1 MPRKDNAKT
10 QKQKIE
16 EKKAKEQSKA
26 DKNNDRNKTKTNIYS
41 TGGNKTTGGTMTKP
55 ATKPTGSTGNKS
67 TGGTTTKP
75 TTKPTGGTTT
85 KPTTKPT
92 GGTITKPTGTAT
104 KPTSGGTSSGSSV
117 SKGVED
123 IFKGNSSSKNNWD
136 NTKAGNT
143 VKDVAGSGNTGGSTG
158 NTGGVSLPSV
168 SKDNKAAWGGVAK
181 GDMPAT
187 APGLPTG
194 GTTTKST
201 GGTTTKPTSGGTSS
215 GGGSVSKGVSDIFKD
230 NSSSKS
236 NWDNTKA
243 GSTVNNTAGSGN
255 TGGISLPSVSKDNK
269 AAWDDF
275 AKGNGP
281 ATAPGLPTA
290 GTVASKPST
299 PSTPNTPSTSGGSV
313 GDSGKPSQTTTG
325 TSSSGYDNGGLTAEQ
340 IKAMQRFYGTNADGM
355 WGANSTAA
363 AGGKTAADAW
373 NAYQT
378 ALREQLEQQQQQQG
392 QQGQQGQQPGTGTPG
407 TGTTLPGAPAGS
419 TGKVTADVSGMR
431 NLLDQWLSAAKQQQE
446 AAINYGVEQ
455 GVNELRRAE
464 EDAQQQYQAQQDQ
477 INIDEARAK
486 DNQALYAEAR
496 GDRGGIGAAQYD
508 SIMNAAAQNRLTV
521 SQQQTKLSTDTAR
534 QIADLRAQGEYKKA
548 DAVLELTQ
556 KYLTQLM
563 SLEQWALNY
572 QMDVAQFNLQLEKWQ
587 ADYALSLAK
596 LKGTS
601 TGGTSSGGSGGTYTG
616 GSGGTSSGSSG
627 VNPSAMTSAEVKE
640 WQRKLGVTADGI
652 WGPNTQA
659 AYDKLMNPNKNQD
672 PHIVNPSSTSSGWV
686 AIPGHGRFSYQE
698 LKVLVDKGKVK
709 ETKKSDGTY
718 AYTWVNK

>member
-10 QKQKIE
+10 QKQKTA
-16 EKKAKEQSKA
+16 EKKAAEQSKA
-26 DKNNDRNKTKTNIYS
+26 NKYNDRNKTKTNIYS
-41 TGGNKTTGGTMTKP
+41 TGGNKTTGGTTTKP
-55 ATKPTGSTGNKS
+55 TTKPTGSTGNKS

-85 KPTTKPT
+85 KPT
-92 GGTITKPTGTAT
+92 
-104 KPTSGGTSSGSSV
+104 GGTSSGS
-117 SKGVED
+117 
-123 IFKGNSSSKNNWD
+123 
-136 NTKAGNT
+136 
-143 VKDVAGSGNTGGSTG
+143 
-158 NTGGVSLPSV
+158 
-168 SKDNKAAWGGVAK
+168 
-181 GDMPAT
+181 
-187 APGLPTG
+187 
-194 GTTTKST
+194 
-201 GGTTTKPTSGGTSS
+201 
-215 GGGSVSKGVSDIFKD
+215 SVSKGVSDIFKD

-255 TGGISLPSVSKDNK
+255 TGGVSLPSVSKDNK
-269 AAWDDF
+269 ASWDDF

-281 ATAPGLPTA
+281 ATAPGLPAT
-290 GTVASKPST
+290 GTGSSKPST
-299 PSTPNTPSTSGGSV
+299 PSTPSAPNTSGGS
-313 GDSGKPSQTTTG
+313 GGGSDNASPGKPGQTTPG
-325 TSSSGYDNGGLTAEQ
+325 ASSSGYDNGGLTAEQ
-340 IKAMQRFYGTNADGM
+340 IKAMQRFYGTDADGM

-363 AGGKTAADAW
+363 AGGKNAVDAW

-378 ALREQLEQQQQQQG
+378 ALREQLEQEQQQQQ
-392 QQGQQGQQPGTGTPG
+392 QQQQPQPQPQQPQQPGTGTPNSS
-407 TGTTLPGAPAGS
+407 TTLPSAPAGS

-431 NLLDQWLSAAKQQQE
+431 DLLDQWLSAAKQQQE

-556 KYLTQLM
+556 RYLTQLM

-601 TGGTSSGGSGGTYTG
+601 TGGASSGNSGGSGGSGGTYTGGSGGTSYG

>member
-10 QKQKIE
+10 QKQKTA
-16 EKKAKEQSKA
+16 EKKAAEQSKA
-26 DKNNDRNKTKTNIYS
+26 NKYNDRNKTKTNIYS
-41 TGGNKTTGGTMTKP
+41 TGGNKTTGGTT
-55 ATKPTGSTGNKS
+55 TKPTTKP
-67 TGGTTTKP
+67 TGTTTKP
-75 TTKPTGGTTT
+75 TTKPTTGTT
-85 KPTTKPT
+85 
-92 GGTITKPTGTAT
+92 
-104 KPTSGGTSSGSSV
+104 
-117 SKGVED
+117 
-123 IFKGNSSSKNNWD
+123 
-136 NTKAGNT
+136 
-143 VKDVAGSGNTGGSTG
+143 
-158 NTGGVSLPSV
+158 
-168 SKDNKAAWGGVAK
+168 
-181 GDMPAT
+181 
-187 APGLPTG
+187 
-194 GTTTKST
+194 
-201 GGTTTKPTSGGTSS
+201 TSGGTSS
-215 GGGSVSKGVSDIFKD
+215 GGSSVSKGVSDIFKD

-255 TGGISLPSVSKDNK
+255 TGGVSLPSVSKDNK
-269 AAWDDF
+269 ASWDDF

-281 ATAPGLPTA
+281 ATAPGLPAT
-290 GTVASKPST
+290 GTGSSKPST
-299 PSTPNTPSTSGGSV
+299 PSTPSAPSTSGGS
-313 GDSGKPSQTTTG
+313 GGGSGNASPGKPGQTTPG
-325 TSSSGYDNGGLTAEQ
+325 ASSSGYDNGGLTAEQ
-340 IKAMQRFYGTNADGM
+340 IKAMQRFYGTDADGM

-363 AGGKTAADAW
+363 AGGKNAADAW

-378 ALREQLEQQQQQQG
+378 ALREQLEQEQQQQQ
-392 QQGQQGQQPGTGTPG
+392 QQQQQQVQQPGTGTPG
-407 TGTTLPGAPAGS
+407 TGTPLPGAPAGS

-431 NLLDQWLSAAKQQQE
+431 DLLDQWLSAAKQQQE

-556 KYLTQLM
+556 RYLTQLM

-587 ADYALSLAK
+587 AEYALSLAK

-601 TGGTSSGGSGGTYTG
+601 TGGASSGGSGGTYTGGSGGTSYG

>member
-10 QKQKIE
+10 QKQKTA
-16 EKKAKEQSKA
+16 EKKAAEQAKA
-26 DKNNDRNKTKTNIYS
+26 NKYNDRNKTKTNIYS
-41 TGGNKTTGGTMTKP
+41 TGGNKTTGGTT
-55 ATKPTGSTGNKS
+55 TKPTTKP
-67 TGGTTTKP
+67 TGTTTKP
-75 TTKPTGGTTT
+75 TTKPTGTTT

-92 GGTITKPTGTAT
+92 TGTT
-104 KPTSGGTSSGSSV
+104 TSGGTSS
-117 SKGVED
+117 
-123 IFKGNSSSKNNWD
+123 
-136 NTKAGNT
+136 
-143 VKDVAGSGNTGGSTG
+143 
-158 NTGGVSLPSV
+158 
-168 SKDNKAAWGGVAK
+168 
-181 GDMPAT
+181 
-187 APGLPTG
+187 
-194 GTTTKST
+194 
-201 GGTTTKPTSGGTSS
+201 
-215 GGGSVSKGVSDIFKD
+215 GGSVSKGVSDIFKD

-243 GSTVNNTAGSGN
+243 GSTVNKTTGSGN
-255 TGGISLPSVSKDNK
+255 TGGVSLPSVSKDNK

-281 ATAPGLPTA
+281 ATAPGLPAT
-290 GTVASKPST
+290 GTGSSKPST
-299 PSTPNTPSTSGGSV
+299 PSTPSAPSTSGGS
-313 GDSGKPSQTTTG
+313 GGSGNASPGAPSQTTPS

-363 AGGKTAADAW
+363 AGGKNAADAW

-378 ALREQLEQQQQQQG
+378 ALREQLEQEQQQQQ
-392 QQGQQGQQPGTGTPG
+392 QQPQQPGTGTPNS
-407 TGTTLPGAPAGS
+407 GTTLPSAPTGS
-419 TGKVTADVSGMR
+419 TGKITADVSGMR
-431 NLLDQWLSAAKQQQE
+431 DLLDQWLSAAKQQQE

-556 KYLTQLM
+556 RYLTQLM

-587 ADYALSLAK
+587 AEYALSLAK

-601 TGGTSSGGSGGTYTG
+601 TGGASSGGSGGTSYG
-616 GSGGTSSGSSG
+616 GSG

>member
-10 QKQKIE
+10 QKQKTA
-16 EKKAKEQSKA
+16 EKKAAEQAKA
-26 DKNNDRNKTKTNIYS
+26 NKYNDRNKTKTNIYS
-41 TGGNKTTGGTMTKP
+41 TGGNKTTGGTTTKP
-55 ATKPTGSTGNKS
+55 TTKPTGSTGNKS
-67 TGGTTTKP
+67 TGTTTKPTTGTTTKP
-75 TTKPTGGTTT
+75 TTKPTTGTTTKPTTGTTTKPTGGTTT
-85 KPTTKPT
+85 KPTGGTTTKPT
-92 GGTITKPTGTAT
+92 
-104 KPTSGGTSSGSSV
+104 GGTSSGSSV
-117 SKGVED
+117 SKGV
-123 IFKGNSSSKNNWD
+123 
-136 NTKAGNT
+136 
-143 VKDVAGSGNTGGSTG
+143 
-158 NTGGVSLPSV
+158 
-168 SKDNKAAWGGVAK
+168 
-181 GDMPAT
+181 
-187 APGLPTG
+187 
-194 GTTTKST
+194 
-201 GGTTTKPTSGGTSS
+201 
-215 GGGSVSKGVSDIFKD
+215 SDIFKD
-230 NSSSKS
+230 SSSSKS

-243 GSTVNNTAGSGN
+243 GSTVNKTTGSGN
-255 TGGISLPSVSKDNK
+255 AGGVSLPSVSKDNK

-281 ATAPGLPTA
+281 ATAPGLPAT
-290 GTVASKPST
+290 GTGSSKPST
-299 PSTPNTPSTSGGSV
+299 PSTPSAPSASGGS
-313 GDSGKPSQTTTG
+313 GGSGNASPGAPSQTTPS

-378 ALREQLEQQQQQQG
+378 ALREQLEQQQQQQ
-392 QQGQQGQQPGTGTPG
+392 QQQGQQPGTGTPG
-407 TGTTLPGAPAGS
+407 TGTPLPSAPAGS
-419 TGKVTADVSGMR
+419 TGKITADVSGMR
-431 NLLDQWLSAAKQQQE
+431 DLLDQWLSAAKQQQE

-556 KYLTQLM
+556 RYLTQLM

-587 ADYALSLAK
+587 AEYALSLAK

-601 TGGTSSGGSGGTYTG
+601 TGGASSGGSGGTSYGGSGGTSSGGSGGTSYG
-616 GSGGTSSGSSG
+616 GSG

>member
-10 QKQKIE
+10 QKQKTA
-16 EKKAKEQSKA
+16 EKKAAEQSKA
-26 DKNNDRNKTKTNIYS
+26 NKYNDRNKTKTNIYS
-41 TGGNKTTGGTMTKP
+41 TGGNKTTGGTT
-55 ATKPTGSTGNKS
+55 TKPTTKP
-67 TGGTTTKP
+67 TGTTTKP
-75 TTKPTGGTTT
+75 TTKPTTGTTTKPTGGTTT
-85 KPTTKPT
+85 KPTTTKPT
-92 GGTITKPTGTAT
+92 GG
-104 KPTSGGTSSGSSV
+104 V
-117 SKGVED
+117 
-123 IFKGNSSSKNNWD
+123 
-136 NTKAGNT
+136 
-143 VKDVAGSGNTGGSTG
+143 
-158 NTGGVSLPSV
+158 
-168 SKDNKAAWGGVAK
+168 
-181 GDMPAT
+181 
-187 APGLPTG
+187 
-194 GTTTKST
+194 
-201 GGTTTKPTSGGTSS
+201 
-215 GGGSVSKGVSDIFKD
+215 
-230 NSSSKS
+230 
-236 NWDNTKA
+236 
-243 GSTVNNTAGSGN
+243 
-255 TGGISLPSVSKDNK
+255 SLPSVSKDNK

-281 ATAPGLPTA
+281 ATAPGLPAT
-290 GTVASKPST
+290 GTGASKPST
-299 PSTPNTPSTSGGSV
+299 PSTPSAPSTSGGS
-313 GDSGKPSQTTTG
+313 GNASPGKPGQTTPG
-325 TSSSGYDNGGLTAEQ
+325 ASSSGYDNGGLTAEQ

-363 AGGKTAADAW
+363 AGGMTAADAW

-378 ALREQLEQQQQQQG
+378 ALREQLEQEQLEQEQQQQQ
-392 QQGQQGQQPGTGTPG
+392 QQGQQPGTGTQG
-407 TGTTLPGAPAGS
+407 TGTPLPGVPAGS
-419 TGKVTADVSGMR
+419 TGKVTADFSGMR
-431 NLLDQWLSAAKQQQE
+431 DLLDQWLSAAKQQQE

-556 KYLTQLM
+556 RYLTQLM

-587 ADYALSLAK
+587 AEYALSLAK

-601 TGGTSSGGSGGTYTG
+601 TGGTISGSSGGSRGSGGTSSR
-616 GSGGTSSGSSG
+616 GSGGTSSGGSG

>member
-10 QKQKIE
+10 QKQKTA
-16 EKKAKEQSKA
+16 EKKAAEQSKA
-26 DKNNDRNKTKTNIYS
+26 NKYNDRNKTKTNIYS
-41 TGGNKTTGGTMTKP
+41 TGGNKTTGGTT
-55 ATKPTGSTGNKS
+55 TKPTTKP
-67 TGGTTTKP
+67 TGTTTKP
-75 TTKPTGGTTT
+75 TTKPTTGTT
-85 KPTTKPT
+85 
-92 GGTITKPTGTAT
+92 
-104 KPTSGGTSSGSSV
+104 TSGGTSS
-117 SKGVED
+117 
-123 IFKGNSSSKNNWD
+123 
-136 NTKAGNT
+136 
-143 VKDVAGSGNTGGSTG
+143 
-158 NTGGVSLPSV
+158 
-168 SKDNKAAWGGVAK
+168 
-181 GDMPAT
+181 
-187 APGLPTG
+187 
-194 GTTTKST
+194 
-201 GGTTTKPTSGGTSS
+201 
-215 GGGSVSKGVSDIFKD
+215 GGSVSKGVSDIFKD

-243 GSTVNNTAGSGN
+243 GSTVNKTTGSGN
-255 TGGISLPSVSKDNK
+255 TGGVSLPSVSKDNK
-269 AAWDDF
+269 ASWDDF

-281 ATAPGLPTA
+281 ATAPGLPAT
-290 GTVASKPST
+290 GTGASKPST
-299 PSTPNTPSTSGGSV
+299 PSTPSAPSASGGS
-313 GDSGKPSQTTTG
+313 GGSGNASPGAPSQTTPS

-363 AGGKTAADAW
+363 AGGKTATDAW

-378 ALREQLEQQQQQQG
+378 ALREQLEQEQQQQQ
-392 QQGQQGQQPGTGTPG
+392 QQGQQPGTGTPG
-407 TGTTLPGAPAGS
+407 TGTPLPGAPAGS

-431 NLLDQWLSAAKQQQE
+431 DLLDQWLSAAKQQQE

-556 KYLTQLM
+556 RYLTQLM

-587 ADYALSLAK
+587 AEYALSLAK

-601 TGGTSSGGSGGTYTG
+601 TGGASSGGSGGTSYGGSGGTSSGGSGGTSYG
-616 GSGGTSSGSSG
+616 GSG

>member
-10 QKQKIE
+10 QKQKTA
-16 EKKAKEQSKA
+16 EKKAAEQAKA
-26 DKNNDRNKTKTNIYS
+26 NKYNDRNKTKTNIYS
-41 TGGNKTTGGTMTKP
+41 TGGNKTTTGT
-55 ATKPTGSTGNKS
+55 
-67 TGGTTTKP
+67 

-85 KPTTKPT
+85 KPT
-92 GGTITKPTGTAT
+92 
-104 KPTSGGTSSGSSV
+104 
-117 SKGVED
+117 
-123 IFKGNSSSKNNWD
+123 
-136 NTKAGNT
+136 
-143 VKDVAGSGNTGGSTG
+143 
-158 NTGGVSLPSV
+158 
-168 SKDNKAAWGGVAK
+168 
-181 GDMPAT
+181 
-187 APGLPTG
+187 G
-194 GTTTKST
+194 GTTTKPT
-201 GGTTTKPTSGGTSS
+201 GGTTTKPTGGTSS
-215 GGGSVSKGVSDIFKD
+215 GSSVSKGVSDIFKD

-243 GSTVNNTAGSGN
+243 GSTVNKTTGSGN
-255 TGGISLPSVSKDNK
+255 TGGVSLPSVSKDIQ

-281 ATAPGLPTA
+281 ATAPGLPVT
-290 GTVASKPST
+290 GTGASKPNTPST
-299 PSTPNTPSTSGGSV
+299 PSAPSTSGGS
-313 GDSGKPSQTTTG
+313 GGSGNASPGKPGQTTPS

-340 IKAMQRFYGTNADGM
+340 IKAMQRFYGTDADGM
-355 WGANSTAA
+355 WGANSIAA
-363 AGGKTAADAW
+363 AGGKNAADAW

-378 ALREQLEQQQQQQG
+378 ALREQLEQEQQQQQ
-392 QQGQQGQQPGTGTPG
+392 QQQQQQPQPQPQQPQQPGTGTPNSS
-407 TGTTLPGAPAGS
+407 TTLPSAPAGS

-431 NLLDQWLSAAKQQQE
+431 DLLDQWLSAAKQQQE

-508 SIMNAAAQNRLTV
+508 SVMNAAAQNRLTV

-556 KYLTQLM
+556 RYLTQLM

-587 ADYALSLAK
+587 AEYALSLAK

-601 TGGTSSGGSGGTYTG
+601 TGGASSGGSGGTSSGGSGGTSYG
-616 GSGGTSSGSSG
+616 GSG

>member
-1 MPRKDNAKT
+1 
-10 QKQKIE
+10 
-16 EKKAKEQSKA
+16 
-26 DKNNDRNKTKTNIYS
+26 
-41 TGGNKTTGGTMTKP
+41 
-55 ATKPTGSTGNKS
+55 
-67 TGGTTTKP
+67 
-75 TTKPTGGTTT
+75 
-85 KPTTKPT
+85 
-92 GGTITKPTGTAT
+92 
-104 KPTSGGTSSGSSV
+104 
-117 SKGVED
+117 
-123 IFKGNSSSKNNWD
+123 
-136 NTKAGNT
+136 
-143 VKDVAGSGNTGGSTG
+143 
-158 NTGGVSLPSV
+158 
-168 SKDNKAAWGGVAK
+168 
-181 GDMPAT
+181 
-187 APGLPTG
+187 
-194 GTTTKST
+194 
-201 GGTTTKPTSGGTSS
+201 
-215 GGGSVSKGVSDIFKD
+215 
-230 NSSSKS
+230 
-236 NWDNTKA
+236 
-243 GSTVNNTAGSGN
+243 
-255 TGGISLPSVSKDNK
+255 
-269 AAWDDF
+269 
-275 AKGNGP
+275 
-281 ATAPGLPTA
+281 
-290 GTVASKPST
+290 
-299 PSTPNTPSTSGGSV
+299 
-313 GDSGKPSQTTTG
+313 
-325 TSSSGYDNGGLTAEQ
+325 
-340 IKAMQRFYGTNADGM
+340 
-355 WGANSTAA
+355 
-363 AGGKTAADAW
+363 
-373 NAYQT
+373 
-378 ALREQLEQQQQQQG
+378 
-392 QQGQQGQQPGTGTPG
+392 
-407 TGTTLPGAPAGS
+407 
-419 TGKVTADVSGMR
+419 MR
-431 NLLDQWLSAAKQQQE
+431 DLLDQWLSAAKQQQE

-556 KYLTQLM
+556 RYLTQLM

-587 ADYALSLAK
+587 AEYALSLAK

-601 TGGTSSGGSGGTYTG
+601 TGGASSGGSGGTYTGGSGGTSYG

>member
-10 QKQKIE
+10 QKQKTA
-16 EKKAKEQSKA
+16 EKKAAEQAKA
-26 DKNNDRNKTKTNIYS
+26 NKYNDRNKTKTNIYS
-41 TGGNKTTGGTMTKP
+41 TGGNKTTGGTTTKP
-55 ATKPTGSTGNKS
+55 TTKPTGSTGNKS
-67 TGGTTTKP
+67 TGTTTKP
-75 TTKPTGGTTT
+75 TTGTTTKPTGGTTT
-85 KPTTKPT
+85 KPTGGTTTKPT
-92 GGTITKPTGTAT
+92 
-104 KPTSGGTSSGSSV
+104 GGTSSGSSV
-117 SKGVED
+117 SKGV
-123 IFKGNSSSKNNWD
+123 
-136 NTKAGNT
+136 
-143 VKDVAGSGNTGGSTG
+143 
-158 NTGGVSLPSV
+158 
-168 SKDNKAAWGGVAK
+168 
-181 GDMPAT
+181 
-187 APGLPTG
+187 
-194 GTTTKST
+194 
-201 GGTTTKPTSGGTSS
+201 
-215 GGGSVSKGVSDIFKD
+215 SDIFKD
-230 NSSSKS
+230 SSSSKS

-243 GSTVNNTAGSGN
+243 GSTVNKTTGSGN
-255 TGGISLPSVSKDNK
+255 TGGVSLPSVSKDNK

-281 ATAPGLPTA
+281 ATAPGLPAT
-290 GTVASKPST
+290 GTGSSKPST
-299 PSTPNTPSTSGGSV
+299 PSTPSAPSASGGS
-313 GDSGKPSQTTTG
+313 GGSGNASPGAPSQTTPS

-378 ALREQLEQQQQQQG
+378 ALREQLEQQQQQQ
-392 QQGQQGQQPGTGTPG
+392 QQQGQQPGTGTPG
-407 TGTTLPGAPAGS
+407 TGTPLPSAPAGS
-419 TGKVTADVSGMR
+419 TGKITADVSGMR
-431 NLLDQWLSAAKQQQE
+431 DLLDQWLSAAKQQQE

-556 KYLTQLM
+556 RYLTQLM

-587 ADYALSLAK
+587 AEYALSLAK

-601 TGGTSSGGSGGTYTG
+601 TGGASSGGSGGTSYGGSGGTSSGGSGGTSYG
-616 GSGGTSSGSSG
+616 GSG

>member
-10 QKQKIE
+10 QKQKTA
-16 EKKAKEQSKA
+16 EKKAAEQAKA
-26 DKNNDRNKTKTNIYS
+26 NKYNDRNKTKTNIYS
-41 TGGNKTTGGTMTKP
+41 TGGNKTTGGTTTKP
-55 ATKPTGSTGNKS
+55 TTKPTGSTGNKS
-67 TGGTTTKP
+67 TGTTTKPTTGTTTKP
-75 TTKPTGGTTT
+75 TTKPTTGTTTKPTTGTTTKPTGGTTT
-85 KPTTKPT
+85 KPTGGTTTKPT
-92 GGTITKPTGTAT
+92 
-104 KPTSGGTSSGSSV
+104 GGTSSGSSV
-117 SKGVED
+117 SKGV
-123 IFKGNSSSKNNWD
+123 
-136 NTKAGNT
+136 
-143 VKDVAGSGNTGGSTG
+143 
-158 NTGGVSLPSV
+158 
-168 SKDNKAAWGGVAK
+168 
-181 GDMPAT
+181 
-187 APGLPTG
+187 
-194 GTTTKST
+194 
-201 GGTTTKPTSGGTSS
+201 
-215 GGGSVSKGVSDIFKD
+215 SDIFKD
-230 NSSSKS
+230 SSSSKS

-243 GSTVNNTAGSGN
+243 GSTVNKTTGSGN
-255 TGGISLPSVSKDNK
+255 AGGVSLPSVSKDNK
-269 AAWDDF
+269 ASWDDF

-281 ATAPGLPTA
+281 ATAPGLPAT
-290 GTVASKPST
+290 GTGSSKPST
-299 PSTPNTPSTSGGSV
+299 PSTPSAPSTSGGS
-313 GDSGKPSQTTTG
+313 GGSGNASPGKPSQTTPS

-378 ALREQLEQQQQQQG
+378 ALREQLEQEQLEQEQQQHQ
-392 QQGQQGQQPGTGTPG
+392 QQGQQPGTGTPG
-407 TGTTLPGAPAGS
+407 TGTPLPSAPAGS
-419 TGKVTADVSGMR
+419 TGKITADVSGMR
-431 NLLDQWLSAAKQQQE
+431 DLLDQWLSAAKQQQE

-556 KYLTQLM
+556 RYLTQLM

-587 ADYALSLAK
+587 AEYALSLAK

-601 TGGTSSGGSGGTYTG
+601 TGGASSGGSGGTSYGGSGGTSSGGSGGTSYG
-616 GSGGTSSGSSG
+616 GSG

>member
-10 QKQKIE
+10 QKQKIA

-26 DKNNDRNKTKTNIYS
+26 NKYNDRNKTKTNIYS
-41 TGGNKTTGGTMTKP
+41 TGGNKTTGGTTTKP
-55 ATKPTGSTGNKS
+55 TTKPTGSTGNKS
-67 TGGTTTKP
+67 TKP

-92 GGTITKPTGTAT
+92 GGTTT
-104 KPTSGGTSSGSSV
+104 KPTSGGTSSGS
-117 SKGVED
+117 
-123 IFKGNSSSKNNWD
+123 
-136 NTKAGNT
+136 
-143 VKDVAGSGNTGGSTG
+143 
-158 NTGGVSLPSV
+158 
-168 SKDNKAAWGGVAK
+168 
-181 GDMPAT
+181 
-187 APGLPTG
+187 
-194 GTTTKST
+194 
-201 GGTTTKPTSGGTSS
+201 
-215 GGGSVSKGVSDIFKD
+215 SVSKGVSDIFKD

-243 GSTVNNTAGSGN
+243 GSTVNKTTGSGN
-255 TGGISLPSVSKDNK
+255 TGGVSLPSVSKDIQ

-281 ATAPGLPTA
+281 ATAPGLPVT
-290 GTVASKPST
+290 GTGASKPNTPST
-299 PSTPNTPSTSGGSV
+299 PSAPSTSGGS
-313 GDSGKPSQTTTG
+313 GGSGNASPGKPGQTTPS

-355 WGANSTAA
+355 WGADSMAA
-363 AGGKTAADAW
+363 AGGKNAADAW

-378 ALREQLEQQQQQQG
+378 ALREQLEQEQQRQQQQQ
-392 QQGQQGQQPGTGTPG
+392 QQQQPQPQPQQPQPQQPQQPGTGTPNS
-407 TGTTLPGAPAGS
+407 GTTLPSAPAGS

-431 NLLDQWLSAAKQQQE
+431 DLLDQWLSAAKQQQE

-556 KYLTQLM
+556 RYLTQLM

-587 ADYALSLAK
+587 AEYALSLAK

-601 TGGTSSGGSGGTYTG
+601 TGGASSGGSGGTSYGGSGGTSSGGSGGTSYG
-616 GSGGTSSGSSG
+616 GSG

>member
-41 TGGNKTTGGTMTKP
+41 TGGNKTTGGTTTKP
-55 ATKPTGSTGNKS
+55 TTTKPTGSTGNKS
-67 TGGTTTKP
+67 TGGTITKP
-75 TTKPTGGTTT
+75 TTKPTGGTT
-85 KPTTKPT
+85 
-92 GGTITKPTGTAT
+92 TKPTGTAT

-136 NTKAGNT
+136 NTKAGDT

-168 SKDNKAAWGGVAK
+168 SKDNKAAW
-181 GDMPAT
+181 
-187 APGLPTG
+187 
-194 GTTTKST
+194 
-201 GGTTTKPTSGGTSS
+201 
-215 GGGSVSKGVSDIFKD
+215 
-230 NSSSKS
+230 
-236 NWDNTKA
+236 
-243 GSTVNNTAGSGN
+243 
-255 TGGISLPSVSKDNK
+255 
-269 AAWDDF
+269 DDF

-281 ATAPGLPTA
+281 ATAPGLPAT
-290 GTVASKPST
+290 GTGASTPRAPST
-299 PSTPNTPSTSGGSV
+299 PSAPSTSGGS
-313 GDSGKPSQTTTG
+313 GNASPGKPSQTTPS

-378 ALREQLEQQQQQQG
+378 TLREQLEQEQQQQQ
-392 QQGQQGQQPGTGTPG
+392 QPQGQQGQQPGTGTPG

-556 KYLTQLM
+556 RYLTQLM

-601 TGGTSSGGSGGTYTG
+601 TGGTSSGSSGGTYTG

-640 WQRKLGVTADGI
+640 WQRKLGVAADGI

-698 LKVLVDKGKVK
+698 LKVLVDKGEVK

>member
-10 QKQKIE
+10 QKQKTA
-16 EKKAKEQSKA
+16 EKKAAEQSKA
-26 DKNNDRNKTKTNIYS
+26 NKYNDRNKTKTNIYS
-41 TGGNKTTGGTMTKP
+41 TGGNKTTGGTT
-55 ATKPTGSTGNKS
+55 TKPTTKP
-67 TGGTTTKP
+67 TGTTTKP
-75 TTKPTGGTTT
+75 TTKPTTGTT
-85 KPTTKPT
+85 
-92 GGTITKPTGTAT
+92 
-104 KPTSGGTSSGSSV
+104 
-117 SKGVED
+117 
-123 IFKGNSSSKNNWD
+123 
-136 NTKAGNT
+136 
-143 VKDVAGSGNTGGSTG
+143 
-158 NTGGVSLPSV
+158 
-168 SKDNKAAWGGVAK
+168 
-181 GDMPAT
+181 
-187 APGLPTG
+187 
-194 GTTTKST
+194 
-201 GGTTTKPTSGGTSS
+201 TSGGTSS
-215 GGGSVSKGVSDIFKD
+215 GGSSVSKGVSDIFKD

-255 TGGISLPSVSKDNK
+255 TGGVSLPSVSKDNK
-269 AAWDDF
+269 ASWDDF

-281 ATAPGLPTA
+281 ATAPGLPAT
-290 GTVASKPST
+290 GTGSSKPST
-299 PSTPNTPSTSGGSV
+299 PSTPSAPSTSGGS
-313 GDSGKPSQTTTG
+313 GGSGTASPGKPSQTTPS

-340 IKAMQRFYGTNADGM
+340 IKAMQRFYGTDADGM

-363 AGGKTAADAW
+363 AGGKNAADAW

-378 ALREQLEQQQQQQG
+378 ALREQLEQEQQQQQ
-392 QQGQQGQQPGTGTPG
+392 QQQQQQVQQPGTGTPG
-407 TGTTLPGAPAGS
+407 TGTPLPGAPAGS

-431 NLLDQWLSAAKQQQE
+431 DLLDQWLSAAKQQQE

-556 KYLTQLM
+556 RYLTQLM

-587 ADYALSLAK
+587 AEYALSLAK

-601 TGGTSSGGSGGTYTG
+601 TGGASSGGSGGTSYG

>member
-10 QKQKIE
+10 KKQKTA
-16 EKKAKEQSKA
+16 EKKATEQSKA
-26 DKNNDRNKTKTNIYS
+26 NKYNDRNKTKTNIYS
-41 TGGNKTTGGTMTKP
+41 TGGNKTTGGTT
-55 ATKPTGSTGNKS
+55 TKPTTKP
-67 TGGTTTKP
+67 TGTTTKP
-75 TTKPTGGTTT
+75 TTKPTGTTT

-92 GGTITKPTGTAT
+92 TGTT
-104 KPTSGGTSSGSSV
+104 TSGGTSS
-117 SKGVED
+117 
-123 IFKGNSSSKNNWD
+123 
-136 NTKAGNT
+136 
-143 VKDVAGSGNTGGSTG
+143 
-158 NTGGVSLPSV
+158 
-168 SKDNKAAWGGVAK
+168 
-181 GDMPAT
+181 
-187 APGLPTG
+187 
-194 GTTTKST
+194 
-201 GGTTTKPTSGGTSS
+201 
-215 GGGSVSKGVSDIFKD
+215 GGSVSKGVSDIFKD

-243 GSTVNNTAGSGN
+243 GSTVNRTTGSGN
-255 TGGISLPSVSKDNK
+255 AGGVSLPSVSKDNK

-281 ATAPGLPTA
+281 ATAPGLPAT
-290 GTVASKPST
+290 GTGASKPNTPST
-299 PSTPNTPSTSGGSV
+299 PSAPSTSGGS
-313 GDSGKPSQTTTG
+313 GGSGNASPGKPGQTTPS

-340 IKAMQRFYGTNADGM
+340 IKAMQRFYGTDADGM

-363 AGGKTAADAW
+363 AGGKNAADAW

-378 ALREQLEQQQQQQG
+378 ALREQLEQEQQQQQ
-392 QQGQQGQQPGTGTPG
+392 QQPQQSQPQQPQQPGTGTPNS
-407 TGTTLPGAPAGS
+407 GTTLPSAPAGS
-419 TGKVTADVSGMR
+419 TGKITADVSGMR
-431 NLLDQWLSAAKQQQE
+431 DLLDQWLSAAKQQQE

-477 INIDEARAK
+477 INMDEARAM

-556 KYLTQLM
+556 RYLTQLM

-587 ADYALSLAK
+587 AEYALSLAK

-601 TGGTSSGGSGGTYTG
+601 TGGASSGGSGGTYTGGSGGTSYG

-627 VNPSAMTSAEVKE
+627 VNPSAMTSAEIKE

>member
-10 QKQKIE
+10 QKQKTA
-16 EKKAKEQSKA
+16 EKKAAEQAKA
-26 DKNNDRNKTKTNIYS
+26 NKYNDRNKTKTNIYS
-41 TGGNKTTGGTMTKP
+41 TGGNKT
-55 ATKPTGSTGNKS
+55 

-92 GGTITKPTGTAT
+92 GGTTTKPTTKPTGTTT
-104 KPTSGGTSSGSSV
+104 KPTTKPTGGTSSGSSV

-143 VKDVAGSGNTGGSTG
+143 VKDVAGSGNTGGGTG
-158 NTGGVSLPSV
+158 NPGGVSLPSV
-168 SKDNKAAWGGVAK
+168 SKDNKA
-181 GDMPAT
+181 
-187 APGLPTG
+187 
-194 GTTTKST
+194 S
-201 GGTTTKPTSGGTSS
+201 
-215 GGGSVSKGVSDIFKD
+215 
-230 NSSSKS
+230 
-236 NWDNTKA
+236 
-243 GSTVNNTAGSGN
+243 
-255 TGGISLPSVSKDNK
+255 
-269 AAWDDF
+269 WDDF

-281 ATAPGLPTA
+281 ATAPGLPAT
-290 GTVASKPST
+290 GTGSSKPNTPST
-299 PSTPNTPSTSGGSV
+299 PSAPSTSGGS
-313 GDSGKPSQTTTG
+313 GGSGNASPGKPGQTTPS

-363 AGGKTAADAW
+363 AGGKNAADAW

-378 ALREQLEQQQQQQG
+378 ALREQLEQQQQQQ
-392 QQGQQGQQPGTGTPG
+392 QQQGQQPGTGTQG
-407 TGTTLPGAPAGS
+407 TGTPLPGAPAGS
-419 TGKVTADVSGMR
+419 TGKNTADVSGMR
-431 NLLDQWLSAAKQQQE
+431 DLLDQWLSAAKQQQE

-556 KYLTQLM
+556 RYLTQLM

-587 ADYALSLAK
+587 AEYALSLAK

-601 TGGTSSGGSGGTYTG
+601 TGGASSGGSGGTSSGGSGGTSYG
-616 GSGGTSSGSSG
+616 GSG

>member
-10 QKQKIE
+10 QKQKTA
-16 EKKAKEQSKA
+16 EKKATEQSKA
-26 DKNNDRNKTKTNIYS
+26 NKYNDRNKTKTNIYS
-41 TGGNKTTGGTMTKP
+41 TGGNKT
-55 ATKPTGSTGNKS
+55 

-92 GGTITKPTGTAT
+92 TGTT
-104 KPTSGGTSSGSSV
+104 
-117 SKGVED
+117 
-123 IFKGNSSSKNNWD
+123 
-136 NTKAGNT
+136 
-143 VKDVAGSGNTGGSTG
+143 
-158 NTGGVSLPSV
+158 
-168 SKDNKAAWGGVAK
+168 
-181 GDMPAT
+181 
-187 APGLPTG
+187 
-194 GTTTKST
+194 
-201 GGTTTKPTSGGTSS
+201 TSGGTSS
-215 GGGSVSKGVSDIFKD
+215 GGSSVSKGVSDIFKD

-255 TGGISLPSVSKDNK
+255 TGGVSLPSVSKDNK
-269 AAWDDF
+269 ASWDDF

-281 ATAPGLPTA
+281 ATAPGLPAT
-290 GTVASKPST
+290 GTGSSKPST
-299 PSTPNTPSTSGGSV
+299 PSTPSAPSTSGGS
-313 GDSGKPSQTTTG
+313 GGSGNASPGKPGQTTPS

-378 ALREQLEQQQQQQG
+378 ALREQLEQEQQQQQ
-392 QQGQQGQQPGTGTPG
+392 QQVQQPGTGTPG
-407 TGTTLPGAPAGS
+407 TGTPLPGAPAGS

-431 NLLDQWLSAAKQQQE
+431 DLLDQWLSAAKQQQE

-556 KYLTQLM
+556 RYLTQLM

-587 ADYALSLAK
+587 AEYALSLAK

-601 TGGTSSGGSGGTYTG
+601 TGGASSGGSGGSGGTYTGGSGGTSYG

>member
-1 MPRKDNAKT
+1 
-10 QKQKIE
+10 
-16 EKKAKEQSKA
+16 
-26 DKNNDRNKTKTNIYS
+26 
-41 TGGNKTTGGTMTKP
+41 
-55 ATKPTGSTGNKS
+55 
-67 TGGTTTKP
+67 
-75 TTKPTGGTTT
+75 
-85 KPTTKPT
+85 
-92 GGTITKPTGTAT
+92 
-104 KPTSGGTSSGSSV
+104 
-117 SKGVED
+117 
-123 IFKGNSSSKNNWD
+123 
-136 NTKAGNT
+136 
-143 VKDVAGSGNTGGSTG
+143 
-158 NTGGVSLPSV
+158 
-168 SKDNKAAWGGVAK
+168 
-181 GDMPAT
+181 
-187 APGLPTG
+187 
-194 GTTTKST
+194 
-201 GGTTTKPTSGGTSS
+201 
-215 GGGSVSKGVSDIFKD
+215 
-230 NSSSKS
+230 
-236 NWDNTKA
+236 
-243 GSTVNNTAGSGN
+243 
-255 TGGISLPSVSKDNK
+255 
-269 AAWDDF
+269 
-275 AKGNGP
+275 
-281 ATAPGLPTA
+281 
-290 GTVASKPST
+290 
-299 PSTPNTPSTSGGSV
+299 
-313 GDSGKPSQTTTG
+313 
-325 TSSSGYDNGGLTAEQ
+325 
-340 IKAMQRFYGTNADGM
+340 MQRFYGTNADGM
-355 WGANSTAA
+355 WGPNSTAA

-378 ALREQLEQQQQQQG
+378 ALREQLEQEQQQQQQQQQG
-392 QQGQQGQQPGTGTPG
+392 QQQPQPQQPQPQQPQQPGTGTPNSS
-407 TGTTLPGAPAGS
+407 TTLPSAPAGS

-431 NLLDQWLSAAKQQQE
+431 DLLDQWLSAAKQQQE

-556 KYLTQLM
+556 RYLTQLM

-587 ADYALSLAK
+587 TEYALSLAK

-601 TGGTSSGGSGGTYTG
+601 TGGASSGGSGGTSYGGSGGTSSGGSGGTSYG
-616 GSGGTSSGSSG
+616 GSG

>member
-1 MPRKDNAKT
+1 MSRN
-10 QKQKIE
+10 
-16 EKKAKEQSKA
+16 S
-26 DKNNDRNKTKTNIYS
+26 DRNKLKNKTTASKPSTSGSQSALKDAARNNTKT
-41 TGGNKTTGGTMTKP
+41 TTPAKTTPTETTTPTKTTTGGTP
-55 ATKPTGSTGNKS
+55 
-67 TGGTTTKP
+67 
-75 TTKPTGGTTT
+75 
-85 KPTTKPT
+85 
-92 GGTITKPTGTAT
+92 
-104 KPTSGGTSSGSSV
+104 
-117 SKGVED
+117 
-123 IFKGNSSSKNNWD
+123 
-136 NTKAGNT
+136 
-143 VKDVAGSGNTGGSTG
+143 
-158 NTGGVSLPSV
+158 LPSL
-168 SKDNKAAWGGVAK
+168 SKDQ
-181 GDMPAT
+181 
-187 APGLPTG
+187 
-194 GTTTKST
+194 
-201 GGTTTKPTSGGTSS
+201 
-215 GGGSVSKGVSDIFKD
+215 
-230 NSSSKS
+230 
-236 NWDNTKA
+236 
-243 GSTVNNTAGSGN
+243 
-255 TGGISLPSVSKDNK
+255 K

-275 AKGNGP
+275 AKNGNKTTTPGP
-281 ATAPGLPTA
+281 APGLGPKVEKPDTPSASAPTSTPSQPASPGQATAPKRP
-290 GTVASKPST
+290 
-299 PSTPNTPSTSGGSV
+299 
-313 GDSGKPSQTTTG
+313 TTTG
-325 TSSSGYDNGGLTAEQ
+325 QASTSGYDNGGLTAEQ

-355 WGANSTAA
+355 WGVNSTAA
-363 AGGKTAADAW
+363 AGGKTAVDAW

-378 ALREQLEQQQQQQG
+378 ALRAQLEQEQQQQP
-392 QQGQQGQQPGTGTPG
+392 QQPGTVTPG
-407 TGTTLPGAPAGS
+407 AGTTLPSAPVGS
-419 TGKVTADVSGMR
+419 TGKITADVSGMR
-431 NLLDQWLSAAKQQQE
+431 DLLDQWLSAAKQQQE

-556 KYLTQLM
+556 RYLTQLM

-601 TGGTSSGGSGGTYTG
+601 TGGASSGGSGGSGGTYTGGSGGTSYG

>member
-10 QKQKIE
+10 QKQKTA
-16 EKKAKEQSKA
+16 EKKAAEQSKA
-26 DKNNDRNKTKTNIYS
+26 NKYNDRNKTKTNIYS
-41 TGGNKTTGGTMTKP
+41 TGGNKTTGGTT
-55 ATKPTGSTGNKS
+55 TKPTTKP
-67 TGGTTTKP
+67 TGTTTKP
-75 TTKPTGGTTT
+75 TTKPTGTTT

-92 GGTITKPTGTAT
+92 TGTT
-104 KPTSGGTSSGSSV
+104 TSGGTSS
-117 SKGVED
+117 
-123 IFKGNSSSKNNWD
+123 
-136 NTKAGNT
+136 
-143 VKDVAGSGNTGGSTG
+143 
-158 NTGGVSLPSV
+158 
-168 SKDNKAAWGGVAK
+168 
-181 GDMPAT
+181 
-187 APGLPTG
+187 
-194 GTTTKST
+194 
-201 GGTTTKPTSGGTSS
+201 
-215 GGGSVSKGVSDIFKD
+215 GGSVSKGVSDIFKD

-243 GSTVNNTAGSGN
+243 GSTVNKTTGSGN
-255 TGGISLPSVSKDNK
+255 AGGVSLPSVSKDNK
-269 AAWDDF
+269 ASWDDF

-281 ATAPGLPTA
+281 ATAPGLPAT
-290 GTVASKPST
+290 GTGSSKPST
-299 PSTPNTPSTSGGSV
+299 PSTPSAPSTSGGS
-313 GDSGKPSQTTTG
+313 GGSGNASPGKPSQTTPS

-340 IKAMQRFYGTNADGM
+340 IKAMQRFYGTDADGM

-363 AGGKTAADAW
+363 AGGKNAADAW

-378 ALREQLEQQQQQQG
+378 ALREQLEQEQQQQQ
-392 QQGQQGQQPGTGTPG
+392 QQQQQPQPQQPQQPGTGTPNSS
-407 TGTTLPGAPAGS
+407 TTLPSAPAGS
-419 TGKVTADVSGMR
+419 TGKITADVSGMR

-556 KYLTQLM
+556 RYLTQLM

-587 ADYALSLAK
+587 AEYALSLAK

-601 TGGTSSGGSGGTYTG
+601 TGGASSGGSGGTSYGGSGGTSSGGSGGTSYG
-616 GSGGTSSGSSG
+616 GSG

>member
-26 DKNNDRNKTKTNIYS
+26 NKYNDRNKTKTNIYS
-41 TGGNKTTGGTMTKP
+41 TGGNKTTGGT
-55 ATKPTGSTGNKS
+55 
-67 TGGTTTKP
+67 TTKP
-75 TTKPTGGTTT
+75 T
-85 KPTTKPT
+85 
-92 GGTITKPTGTAT
+92 
-104 KPTSGGTSSGSSV
+104 
-117 SKGVED
+117 
-123 IFKGNSSSKNNWD
+123 
-136 NTKAGNT
+136 
-143 VKDVAGSGNTGGSTG
+143 
-158 NTGGVSLPSV
+158 
-168 SKDNKAAWGGVAK
+168 
-181 GDMPAT
+181 
-187 APGLPTG
+187 
-194 GTTTKST
+194 
-201 GGTTTKPTSGGTSS
+201 GTTTKPTSSS
-215 GGGSVSKGVSDIFKD
+215 A
-230 NSSSKS
+230 SKS
-236 NWDNTKA
+236 SAYAD
-243 GSTVNNTAGSGN
+243 
-255 TGGISLPSVSKDNK
+255 GGDRGGKTIDKNPL
-269 AAWDDF
+269 
-275 AKGNGP
+275 
-281 ATAPGLPTA
+281 
-290 GTVASKPST
+290 ASAMKPST
-299 PSTPNTPSTSGGSV
+299 TPAPWVKKDTTPTMPSGNPIPTPKPSASAAAVGAVGGAVGGATKKPEPEAPGAGGAGGVAGAVGTTPDISGSIAGGAGGS
-313 GDSGKPSQTTTG
+313 GDVPGEK
-325 TSSSGYDNGGLTAEQ
+325 
-340 IKAMQRFYGTNADGM
+340 KADIPDFKSM
-355 WGANSTAA
+355 
-363 AGGKTAADAW
+363 
-373 NAYQT
+373 
-378 ALREQLEQQQQQQG
+378 
-392 QQGQQGQQPGTGTPG
+392 
-407 TGTTLPGAPAGS
+407 
-419 TGKVTADVSGMR
+419 
-431 NLLDQWLSAAKQQQE
+431 LDQWLSAAKQQQE

-556 KYLTQLM
+556 RYLTQLM

-601 TGGTSSGGSGGTYTG
+601 TGGTSSGSSGGSGGTYTGGSGGTSYG

>member
-10 QKQKIE
+10 QKQKTA
-16 EKKAKEQSKA
+16 EKKAAEQAKA
-26 DKNNDRNKTKTNIYS
+26 NKYNDRNKTKTNIYS
-41 TGGNKTTGGTMTKP
+41 TGGNKTTGGTTTKP
-55 ATKPTGSTGNKS
+55 TTKPTGSTGNKS
-67 TGGTTTKP
+67 TGTTTKP
-75 TTKPTGGTTT
+75 TTGTTTKPTGGTTT
-85 KPTTKPT
+85 KPTGGTTTKP
-92 GGTITKPTGTAT
+92 A
-104 KPTSGGTSSGSSV
+104 GGTSSGSSV
-117 SKGVED
+117 SKGV
-123 IFKGNSSSKNNWD
+123 
-136 NTKAGNT
+136 
-143 VKDVAGSGNTGGSTG
+143 
-158 NTGGVSLPSV
+158 
-168 SKDNKAAWGGVAK
+168 
-181 GDMPAT
+181 
-187 APGLPTG
+187 
-194 GTTTKST
+194 
-201 GGTTTKPTSGGTSS
+201 
-215 GGGSVSKGVSDIFKD
+215 SDIFKD
-230 NSSSKS
+230 SSSSKS

-243 GSTVNNTAGSGN
+243 GSTVNKTTGSGN
-255 TGGISLPSVSKDNK
+255 TGGVSLPSVSKDIQ

-281 ATAPGLPTA
+281 ATAPGLPAT
-290 GTVASKPST
+290 GTGSSKPST
-299 PSTPNTPSTSGGSV
+299 PSTPSAPSTSGGS
-313 GDSGKPSQTTTG
+313 GGSGNASPGKPSQTTPS

-378 ALREQLEQQQQQQG
+378 ALREQLEQQQQQQ
-392 QQGQQGQQPGTGTPG
+392 QQQGQQPGTGTPG
-407 TGTTLPGAPAGS
+407 TGTPLPSAPAGS
-419 TGKVTADVSGMR
+419 TGKITADVSGMR
-431 NLLDQWLSAAKQQQE
+431 DLLDQWLSAAKKQQE

-556 KYLTQLM
+556 RYLTQLM

-587 ADYALSLAK
+587 AEYALSLAK

-601 TGGTSSGGSGGTYTG
+601 TGGASSGGSGGTSYGGSGGTSSGGSGGTSYG
-616 GSGGTSSGSSG
+616 GSG

>member
-1 MPRKDNAKT
+1 MNRLLCLLFNY
-10 QKQKIE
+10 
-16 EKKAKEQSKA
+16 EQ
-26 DKNNDRNKTKTNIYS
+26 
-41 TGGNKTTGGTMTKP
+41 P
-55 ATKPTGSTGNKS
+55 QPQ
-67 TGGTTTKP
+67 P
-75 TTKPTGGTTT
+75 
-85 KPTTKPT
+85 
-92 GGTITKPTGTAT
+92 
-104 KPTSGGTSSGSSV
+104 
-117 SKGVED
+117 
-123 IFKGNSSSKNNWD
+123 
-136 NTKAGNT
+136 
-143 VKDVAGSGNTGGSTG
+143 
-158 NTGGVSLPSV
+158 
-168 SKDNKAAWGGVAK
+168 
-181 GDMPAT
+181 
-187 APGLPTG
+187 
-194 GTTTKST
+194 
-201 GGTTTKPTSGGTSS
+201 
-215 GGGSVSKGVSDIFKD
+215 
-230 NSSSKS
+230 
-236 NWDNTKA
+236 
-243 GSTVNNTAGSGN
+243 
-255 TGGISLPSVSKDNK
+255 
-269 AAWDDF
+269 
-275 AKGNGP
+275 
-281 ATAPGLPTA
+281 
-290 GTVASKPST
+290 
-299 PSTPNTPSTSGGSV
+299 
-313 GDSGKPSQTTTG
+313 
-325 TSSSGYDNGGLTAEQ
+325 
-340 IKAMQRFYGTNADGM
+340 
-355 WGANSTAA
+355 
-363 AGGKTAADAW
+363 
-373 NAYQT
+373 
-378 ALREQLEQQQQQQG
+378 QQP
-392 QQGQQGQQPGTGTPG
+392 QQPGTGTPG
-407 TGTTLPGAPAGS
+407 TGTPLPGAPAGS

-431 NLLDQWLSAAKQQQE
+431 DLLDQWLSAAKQQQE

-556 KYLTQLM
+556 RYLTQLM

-601 TGGTSSGGSGGTYTG
+601 TGGASSGNSGGSGGSGGTYTGGSGGTSYG

>member
-10 QKQKIE
+10 QKQKTA

-26 DKNNDRNKTKTNIYS
+26 NKYNDRNKTKTNIYS
-41 TGGNKTTGGTMTKP
+41 TGGNKTTGGTTTKP
-55 ATKPTGSTGNKS
+55 PTKPTTGTTPKP
-67 TGGTTTKP
+67 TTKP

-85 KPTTKPT
+85 KPT
-92 GGTITKPTGTAT
+92 
-104 KPTSGGTSSGSSV
+104 GGTSSGSSV
-117 SKGVED
+117 SKGV
-123 IFKGNSSSKNNWD
+123 
-136 NTKAGNT
+136 
-143 VKDVAGSGNTGGSTG
+143 
-158 NTGGVSLPSV
+158 
-168 SKDNKAAWGGVAK
+168 
-181 GDMPAT
+181 
-187 APGLPTG
+187 
-194 GTTTKST
+194 
-201 GGTTTKPTSGGTSS
+201 
-215 GGGSVSKGVSDIFKD
+215 SDIFKD
-230 NSSSKS
+230 SSSSKS

-243 GSTVNNTAGSGN
+243 GSTVNKTTGSGN
-255 TGGISLPSVSKDNK
+255 TGGVSLPSVSKDIQT
-269 AAWDDF
+269 AWDDF

-281 ATAPGLPTA
+281 ATAPGLPA
-290 GTVASKPST
+290 IGTGASKPNTPST
-299 PSTPNTPSTSGGSV
+299 PSAPSTSGGS
-313 GDSGKPSQTTTG
+313 GGGSGNASHGKPSQTTPS

-355 WGANSTAA
+355 WGKNSMAA
-363 AGGKTAADAW
+363 AGGKNAVDAW

-378 ALREQLEQQQQQQG
+378 ALREQLEQEQQQQQ
-392 QQGQQGQQPGTGTPG
+392 QQQQQQPQPQQPQQPGAGTPG
-407 TGTTLPGAPAGS
+407 IGTTLPSAPAGS

-431 NLLDQWLSAAKQQQE
+431 DLLDQWLSAAKQQQE

-556 KYLTQLM
+556 RYLTQLM

-601 TGGTSSGGSGGTYTG
+601 TGGTSSGGSGGSGGTSSG
-616 GSGGTSSGSSG
+616 GSGGTSSGGSGGTSYGGSG

>member
-1 MPRKDNAKT
+1 MPRKYNAKT
-10 QKQKIE
+10 QKQKTA
-16 EKKAKEQSKA
+16 EKKAAEQSKA
-26 DKNNDRNKTKTNIYS
+26 NKYNDRNKTKTNIYS
-41 TGGNKTTGGTMTKP
+41 TGGNKTTGGTTTRP
-55 ATKPTGSTGNKS
+55 
-67 TGGTTTKP
+67 TTKP

-85 KPTTKPT
+85 RP
-92 GGTITKPTGTAT
+92 
-104 KPTSGGTSSGSSV
+104 
-117 SKGVED
+117 
-123 IFKGNSSSKNNWD
+123 
-136 NTKAGNT
+136 
-143 VKDVAGSGNTGGSTG
+143 
-158 NTGGVSLPSV
+158 
-168 SKDNKAAWGGVAK
+168 
-181 GDMPAT
+181 
-187 APGLPTG
+187 
-194 GTTTKST
+194 T
-201 GGTTTKPTSGGTSS
+201 GGTTTKPTGGTTTTPTTMPRQDNAKTHKQKTEEKKAAEQ
-215 GGGSVSKGVSDIFKD
+215 SKADKYND
-230 NSSSKS
+230 RDK
-236 NWDNTKA
+236 TKTNIYA
-243 GSTVNNTAGSGN
+243 
-255 TGGISLPSVSKDNK
+255 TGGNKTTGGTTTGGTTTKPTGGTTTKPTGGTTTKPTGGTTTKPTGGVSLPSVSKDNK

-281 ATAPGLPTA
+281 ATAPGLPAT
-290 GTVASKPST
+290 GTGSSKPST
-299 PSTPNTPSTSGGSV
+299 PSTPSAPSTSGGS
-313 GDSGKPSQTTTG
+313 GGSGNASPGTPSQTTPS
-325 TSSSGYDNGGLTAEQ
+325 TSSSGYDNGVLTAEQ

-363 AGGKTAADAW
+363 AGGKNAADAW

-378 ALREQLEQQQQQQG
+378 ALREQLEQEQLEQEQQQQQQQG
-392 QQGQQGQQPGTGTPG
+392 QQPGTVTPG
-407 TGTTLPGAPAGS
+407 AGTTLPGAPAGS
-419 TGKVTADVSGMR
+419 TGKNTADVSGMR
-431 NLLDQWLSAAKQQQE
+431 DLLDQWLSAAKQQQE

-556 KYLTQLM
+556 RYLTQLM

-572 QMDVAQFNLQLEKWQ
+572 QMDVAQFNLQMEKWQ

-601 TGGTSSGGSGGTYTG
+601 TGGASSGGSGGTRSG
-616 GSGGTSSGSSG
+616 GSGGTSYGGSGGTRYGSSG

>member
-10 QKQKIE
+10 QKQKTA
-16 EKKAKEQSKA
+16 EKKAAEQSKA
-26 DKNNDRNKTKTNIYS
+26 NKYNDRNKTKTNIYS
-41 TGGNKTTGGTMTKP
+41 PGGNKT
-55 ATKPTGSTGNKS
+55 

-92 GGTITKPTGTAT
+92 GTTTKPTTKPTGGTTT
-104 KPTSGGTSSGSSV
+104 KPTGGTSSGSSV
-117 SKGVED
+117 S
-123 IFKGNSSSKNNWD
+123 N
-136 NTKAGNT
+136 
-143 VKDVAGSGNTGGSTG
+143 
-158 NTGGVSLPSV
+158 
-168 SKDNKAAWGGVAK
+168 
-181 GDMPAT
+181 
-187 APGLPTG
+187 
-194 GTTTKST
+194 
-201 GGTTTKPTSGGTSS
+201 
-215 GGGSVSKGVSDIFKD
+215 GVSDIFKD

-243 GSTVNNTAGSGN
+243 GSTVKDVAGSGN
-255 TGGISLPSVSKDNK
+255 TGDVSLPSVSKDNK
-269 AAWDDF
+269 ASWDDF
-275 AKGNGP
+275 AKGNGS
-281 ATAPGLPTA
+281 ATAPGLPAT
-290 GTVASKPST
+290 GTGASKPNTPST
-299 PSTPNTPSTSGGSV
+299 PSAPSTSGGS
-313 GDSGKPSQTTTG
+313 GNASPGKPSQATPGTG
-325 TSSSGYDNGGLTAEQ
+325 TPGYDNGGLTAEQ
-340 IKAMQRFYGTNADGM
+340 IKAMQRFYGTDADGM

-363 AGGKTAADAW
+363 AGGKNAADAW

-378 ALREQLEQQQQQQG
+378 ALREQLEQEQQQQQ
-392 QQGQQGQQPGTGTPG
+392 QQPGTGTPNSS
-407 TGTTLPGAPAGS
+407 TPPPSAPAGS
-419 TGKVTADVSGMR
+419 TGKITADVSGMR
-431 NLLDQWLSAAKQQQE
+431 DLLDQWLSAAKQQQE

-521 SQQQTKLSTDTAR
+521 GQQQTKLSTDTAR

-556 KYLTQLM
+556 RYLTQLM

-572 QMDVAQFNLQLEKWQ
+572 QMDVEQFNLQLEKWR
-587 ADYALSLAK
+587 AEYALSLAK

-601 TGGTSSGGSGGTYTG
+601 TGGASSGGSGGTYTGGSGGTSYG

-627 VNPSAMTSAEVKE
+627 VNPSAMTSAEIKE

-672 PHIVNPSSTSSGWV
+672 PNIMNPSSTSSGWV

>member
-10 QKQKIE
+10 QKQKTA
-16 EKKAKEQSKA
+16 EKKAAEQSKA
-26 DKNNDRNKTKTNIYS
+26 NKYNDRNKTKTNIYS
-41 TGGNKTTGGTMTKP
+41 TGGNKT
-55 ATKPTGSTGNKS
+55 

-92 GGTITKPTGTAT
+92 GGTTTKPTTKPTGTTT
-104 KPTSGGTSSGSSV
+104 KPTTKPTGGTTTKPTTKPTGGTTTKPTGGTTTKPTGGTSSGSSV

-136 NTKAGNT
+136 NTKAGSTVNNT
-143 VKDVAGSGNTGGSTG
+143 AGSG

-168 SKDNKAAWGGVAK
+168 SKDNK
-181 GDMPAT
+181 T
-187 APGLPTG
+187 
-194 GTTTKST
+194 
-201 GGTTTKPTSGGTSS
+201 
-215 GGGSVSKGVSDIFKD
+215 
-230 NSSSKS
+230 
-236 NWDNTKA
+236 
-243 GSTVNNTAGSGN
+243 
-255 TGGISLPSVSKDNK
+255 
-269 AAWDDF
+269 AWDDF

-281 ATAPGLPTA
+281 ATAPGLPTI
-290 GTVASKPST
+290 GTGASKPST
-299 PSTPNTPSTSGGSV
+299 PSTPSAPSTSGGS
-313 GDSGKPSQTTTG
+313 GGSGNASPGAPSQTTPS

-363 AGGKTAADAW
+363 AGGKNAADAW
-373 NAYQT
+373 NAYQI
-378 ALREQLEQQQQQQG
+378 ALREQLEQEQQQQQ
-392 QQGQQGQQPGTGTPG
+392 QQQQQPQPQQPQQPGTGTPNS
-407 TGTTLPGAPAGS
+407 GTTLPSAPAGS
-419 TGKVTADVSGMR
+419 TGKITADVSGMR
-431 NLLDQWLSAAKQQQE
+431 DLLDQWLSAAKQQQE

-556 KYLTQLM
+556 RYLTQLM

-587 ADYALSLAK
+587 AEYALSLAK

-601 TGGTSSGGSGGTYTG
+601 TGGASSGGSGGTSSGGSGGTSYG
-616 GSGGTSSGSSG
+616 GSG

>member
-1 MPRKDNAKT
+1 M
-10 QKQKIE
+10 
-16 EKKAKEQSKA
+16 
-26 DKNNDRNKTKTNIYS
+26 
-41 TGGNKTTGGTMTKP
+41 
-55 ATKPTGSTGNKS
+55 
-67 TGGTTTKP
+67 
-75 TTKPTGGTTT
+75 
-85 KPTTKPT
+85 
-92 GGTITKPTGTAT
+92 
-104 KPTSGGTSSGSSV
+104 
-117 SKGVED
+117 
-123 IFKGNSSSKNNWD
+123 
-136 NTKAGNT
+136 
-143 VKDVAGSGNTGGSTG
+143 
-158 NTGGVSLPSV
+158 
-168 SKDNKAAWGGVAK
+168 
-181 GDMPAT
+181 
-187 APGLPTG
+187 
-194 GTTTKST
+194 
-201 GGTTTKPTSGGTSS
+201 
-215 GGGSVSKGVSDIFKD
+215 SKGVSDIFKD
-230 NSSSKS
+230 SSSSKS

-243 GSTVNNTAGSGN
+243 GSTVNKTTGSGN
-255 TGGISLPSVSKDNK
+255 TGGVSLPSVSKDIQ

-281 ATAPGLPTA
+281 ATAPGLPAT
-290 GTVASKPST
+290 GTGSSKPST
-299 PSTPNTPSTSGGSV
+299 PSTPSAPSTSGGS
-313 GDSGKPSQTTTG
+313 GGSGNASPGKPGQTTPS

-363 AGGKTAADAW
+363 AGGKNAADAW

-378 ALREQLEQQQQQQG
+378 ALREQLEQEQLEQEQQQQQ
-392 QQGQQGQQPGTGTPG
+392 QQQPQQPGTGTQG
-407 TGTTLPGAPAGS
+407 TGTPLPGAPAGS
-419 TGKVTADVSGMR
+419 TGKITADVSGMR
-431 NLLDQWLSAAKQQQE
+431 DLLDQWLSAAKQQQE

-556 KYLTQLM
+556 RYLTQLM

-587 ADYALSLAK
+587 AEYALSLAK

-601 TGGTSSGGSGGTYTG
+601 TGGASSGGSGGTSSGGSGGTSSG
-616 GSGGTSSGSSG
+616 GSGGTSYGGSG

>member
-10 QKQKIE
+10 QKQKTA
-16 EKKAKEQSKA
+16 EKKAAEQAKA
-26 DKNNDRNKTKTNIYS
+26 NKYNDRNKTKTNIYS
-41 TGGNKTTGGTMTKP
+41 TGGNKTTGGTTTKP
-55 ATKPTGSTGNKS
+55 TTKPTGSTGNKS
-67 TGGTTTKP
+67 TGTTTKPTTGTTTKP
-75 TTKPTGGTTT
+75 TTKPTTGTTTKPTTGTTTKPTGGTTT
-85 KPTTKPT
+85 KPTGGTTTKPT
-92 GGTITKPTGTAT
+92 
-104 KPTSGGTSSGSSV
+104 GGTSSGSSV
-117 SKGVED
+117 SKGV
-123 IFKGNSSSKNNWD
+123 
-136 NTKAGNT
+136 
-143 VKDVAGSGNTGGSTG
+143 
-158 NTGGVSLPSV
+158 
-168 SKDNKAAWGGVAK
+168 
-181 GDMPAT
+181 
-187 APGLPTG
+187 
-194 GTTTKST
+194 
-201 GGTTTKPTSGGTSS
+201 
-215 GGGSVSKGVSDIFKD
+215 SDIFKD
-230 NSSSKS
+230 SSSSKS

-243 GSTVNNTAGSGN
+243 GSTVNKTTGSGN
-255 TGGISLPSVSKDNK
+255 AGGVSLPSVSKDNK

-281 ATAPGLPTA
+281 ATAPGLPAT
-290 GTVASKPST
+290 GTGASKPST
-299 PSTPNTPSTSGGSV
+299 PSTPSAPSASGGS
-313 GDSGKPSQTTTG
+313 GGSGNASPGAPSQTTPS

-378 ALREQLEQQQQQQG
+378 ALREQLEQQQQQQ
-392 QQGQQGQQPGTGTPG
+392 QQQGQQPGTGTPG
-407 TGTTLPGAPAGS
+407 TGTPLPSAPAGS
-419 TGKVTADVSGMR
+419 TGKITADVSGMR
-431 NLLDQWLSAAKQQQE
+431 DLLDQWLSAAKQQQE

-556 KYLTQLM
+556 RYLTQLM

-601 TGGTSSGGSGGTYTG
+601 TGGASSGGSGGTSYG
-616 GSGGTSSGSSG
+616 GSGGTSSGGSG

>member
-41 TGGNKTTGGTMTKP
+41 TGGNKTTGGTTTKP
-55 ATKPTGSTGNKS
+55 TTKPTGSTGNKS

-75 TTKPTGGTTT
+75 TGGTT
-85 KPTTKPT
+85 
-92 GGTITKPTGTAT
+92 TKPTGTAT

-168 SKDNKAAWGGVAK
+168 SKDNKAAWDGVAK
-181 GDMPAT
+181 GDRPAT
-187 APGLPTG
+187 VPGL
-194 GTTTKST
+194 ST
-201 GGTTTKPTSGGTSS
+201 GGTTTKPTGGTTTKPTGGTSS
-215 GGGSVSKGVSDIFKD
+215 GGGSVSKGVEDIFKD

-255 TGGISLPSVSKDNK
+255 TGGGSLPSVSKDNK

-281 ATAPGLPTA
+281 ATAPGLPAT
-290 GTVASKPST
+290 GTGASTPRAPST
-299 PSTPNTPSTSGGSV
+299 PSAPSTSGGS
-313 GDSGKPSQTTTG
+313 GNASPSTPSQTPPG

-378 ALREQLEQQQQQQG
+378 ALREQLEQEQQQQQ
-392 QQGQQGQQPGTGTPG
+392 QQQQPQQPQGQQTGTGTPG
-407 TGTTLPGAPAGS
+407 TGTTLPSAPAGS
-419 TGKVTADVSGMR
+419 TGKITADVSGMR

-616 GSGGTSSGSSG
+616 GSGGTSYGGSGGTSSGSSG

>member
-10 QKQKIE
+10 QKQKTA
-16 EKKAKEQSKA
+16 EKKAAEQAKA
-26 DKNNDRNKTKTNIYS
+26 NKYNDRNKTKTNIYS
-41 TGGNKTTGGTMTKP
+41 TGGNKTTGGTT
-55 ATKPTGSTGNKS
+55 TKPTTKP
-67 TGGTTTKP
+67 TGTTTKP
-75 TTKPTGGTTT
+75 TTKPTGTTTKPTTKPTGTTT

-92 GGTITKPTGTAT
+92 TGTT
-104 KPTSGGTSSGSSV
+104 TSGGTSS
-117 SKGVED
+117 
-123 IFKGNSSSKNNWD
+123 
-136 NTKAGNT
+136 
-143 VKDVAGSGNTGGSTG
+143 
-158 NTGGVSLPSV
+158 
-168 SKDNKAAWGGVAK
+168 
-181 GDMPAT
+181 
-187 APGLPTG
+187 
-194 GTTTKST
+194 
-201 GGTTTKPTSGGTSS
+201 
-215 GGGSVSKGVSDIFKD
+215 GGSVSKGVSDIFKD

-243 GSTVNNTAGSGN
+243 GSTVNKTTGSGN
-255 TGGISLPSVSKDNK
+255 TGGVSLPSVSKDNK

-281 ATAPGLPTA
+281 ATAPGLPAT
-290 GTVASKPST
+290 GTGSSKPST
-299 PSTPNTPSTSGGSV
+299 PSTPSAPSASGGS
-313 GDSGKPSQTTTG
+313 GGSGNASPGAPSQTTPS

-363 AGGKTAADAW
+363 AGGKNAADAW

-378 ALREQLEQQQQQQG
+378 ALREQLEQEQQQQQ
-392 QQGQQGQQPGTGTPG
+392 QQPQQPGTGTPNS
-407 TGTTLPGAPAGS
+407 GTTLPSAPTGS
-419 TGKVTADVSGMR
+419 TGKITADVSGMR
-431 NLLDQWLSAAKQQQE
+431 DLLDQWLSAAKQQQE

-556 KYLTQLM
+556 RYLTQLM

-587 ADYALSLAK
+587 AEYALSLAK

-601 TGGTSSGGSGGTYTG
+601 TGGASSGGSGGTSYG
-616 GSGGTSSGSSG
+616 GSGGTSYGGSG

>member
-1 MPRKDNAKT
+1 M
-10 QKQKIE
+10 
-16 EKKAKEQSKA
+16 
-26 DKNNDRNKTKTNIYS
+26 
-41 TGGNKTTGGTMTKP
+41 
-55 ATKPTGSTGNKS
+55 
-67 TGGTTTKP
+67 
-75 TTKPTGGTTT
+75 
-85 KPTTKPT
+85 
-92 GGTITKPTGTAT
+92 
-104 KPTSGGTSSGSSV
+104 
-117 SKGVED
+117 
-123 IFKGNSSSKNNWD
+123 
-136 NTKAGNT
+136 
-143 VKDVAGSGNTGGSTG
+143 
-158 NTGGVSLPSV
+158 
-168 SKDNKAAWGGVAK
+168 
-181 GDMPAT
+181 
-187 APGLPTG
+187 
-194 GTTTKST
+194 
-201 GGTTTKPTSGGTSS
+201 
-215 GGGSVSKGVSDIFKD
+215 SKGVSDIFKD

-243 GSTVNNTAGSGN
+243 GSTVNKTTGSGN
-255 TGGISLPSVSKDNK
+255 PGGVSLPSVSKDNK
-269 AAWDDF
+269 ASWDDF

-281 ATAPGLPTA
+281 ATAPGLPAT
-290 GTVASKPST
+290 GTGSSKPNTPST
-299 PSTPNTPSTSGGSV
+299 PSAPSTSGGS
-313 GDSGKPSQTTTG
+313 GGSGNASPGKPGQTTPS

-355 WGANSTAA
+355 WGPNSTAA

-378 ALREQLEQQQQQQG
+378 ALREQLEQEQQQQQQQQQG
-392 QQGQQGQQPGTGTPG
+392 QQQPQPQQPQPQQPQQPGTGTPNSS
-407 TGTTLPGAPAGS
+407 TTLPSAPAGS

-431 NLLDQWLSAAKQQQE
+431 DLLDQWLSAAKQQQE

-556 KYLTQLM
+556 RYLTQLM

-587 ADYALSLAK
+587 AEYALSLAK

-601 TGGTSSGGSGGTYTG
+601 TGGASSGGSGGTSYGGSGGTSSGGSGGTSYG
-616 GSGGTSSGSSG
+616 GSGGTSYGSSG

>member
-10 QKQKIE
+10 QKQKTA
-16 EKKAKEQSKA
+16 EKKATEQSKA
-26 DKNNDRNKTKTNIYS
+26 NKYNDRNKTKTNIYS
-41 TGGNKTTGGTMTKP
+41 TGGNKTTGGTT
-55 ATKPTGSTGNKS
+55 TKPTTKP
-67 TGGTTTKP
+67 TGTTTKP
-75 TTKPTGGTTT
+75 TTKPTTGTT
-85 KPTTKPT
+85 
-92 GGTITKPTGTAT
+92 
-104 KPTSGGTSSGSSV
+104 
-117 SKGVED
+117 
-123 IFKGNSSSKNNWD
+123 
-136 NTKAGNT
+136 
-143 VKDVAGSGNTGGSTG
+143 
-158 NTGGVSLPSV
+158 
-168 SKDNKAAWGGVAK
+168 
-181 GDMPAT
+181 
-187 APGLPTG
+187 
-194 GTTTKST
+194 
-201 GGTTTKPTSGGTSS
+201 TSGGTSS
-215 GGGSVSKGVSDIFKD
+215 GGSSVSKGVSDIFKD

-255 TGGISLPSVSKDNK
+255 TGGVSLPSVSKDIQ

-281 ATAPGLPTA
+281 ATAPGLPAT
-290 GTVASKPST
+290 GTGSSKPNTPST
-299 PSTPNTPSTSGGSV
+299 PSAPSTSGGS
-313 GDSGKPSQTTTG
+313 GGGSGNASPGKPGQTTPG
-325 TSSSGYDNGGLTAEQ
+325 ASSSGYDNGGLTAEQ

-363 AGGKTAADAW
+363 AGGKNAADAW

-378 ALREQLEQQQQQQG
+378 ALREQLEQEQQQQQ
-392 QQGQQGQQPGTGTPG
+392 QQQQQQVQQPGTGTPG
-407 TGTTLPGAPAGS
+407 TGTPLPGAPAGG

-431 NLLDQWLSAAKQQQE
+431 DLLDQWLSAAKQQQE

-556 KYLTQLM
+556 RYLTQLM

-601 TGGTSSGGSGGTYTG
+601 TGGASSGGSGGSGGTYTGGSGGTSYG

>member
-26 DKNNDRNKTKTNIYS
+26 DKYNDRNKTKTNIYS
-41 TGGNKTTGGTMTKP
+41 TGG
-55 ATKPTGSTGNKS
+55 
-67 TGGTTTKP
+67 
-75 TTKPTGGTTT
+75 
-85 KPTTKPT
+85 
-92 GGTITKPTGTAT
+92 
-104 KPTSGGTSSGSSV
+104 SV
-117 SKGVED
+117 SKGV
-123 IFKGNSSSKNNWD
+123 G
-136 NTKAGNT
+136 
-143 VKDVAGSGNTGGSTG
+143 
-158 NTGGVSLPSV
+158 
-168 SKDNKAAWGGVAK
+168 
-181 GDMPAT
+181 
-187 APGLPTG
+187 
-194 GTTTKST
+194 
-201 GGTTTKPTSGGTSS
+201 
-215 GGGSVSKGVSDIFKD
+215 DIFKD
-230 NSSSKS
+230 NGSSKS

-243 GSTVNNTAGSGN
+243 GSTVNKTTGSGN
-255 TGGISLPSVSKDNK
+255 TGGVSLPSVSKDNK

-281 ATAPGLPTA
+281 ATAPGLPAT
-290 GTVASKPST
+290 GTGASTPRAPST
-299 PSTPNTPSTSGGSV
+299 PSAPSTSGGS
-313 GDSGKPSQTTTG
+313 GGSGNASPGKPSQTTPS

-340 IKAMQRFYGTNADGM
+340 IKAMQRFYGANADGM

-363 AGGKTAADAW
+363 AGGKNAVDAW

-378 ALREQLEQQQQQQG
+378 ALREQLEQEQQQQQ
-392 QQGQQGQQPGTGTPG
+392 QQQQQPQQPGAGTPG
-407 TGTTLPGAPAGS
+407 IGTTLPSAPAGS
-419 TGKVTADVSGMR
+419 TGKITADVSGMR

-556 KYLTQLM
+556 RYLTQLM

-596 LKGTS
+596 LKDTS
-601 TGGTSSGGSGGTYTG
+601 TGGTSSGSSGGTYTGGSGGASYG